1 MSKEQISTSQ
11 APAAIGPYS
20 QGIKAGD
27 FLFASGQI
35 PLDPETGALV
45 GEGVEVQTVRV
56 LENVGA
62 VLAAAGLGFEDVIK
76 TTVFLRDM
84 ADFAAV
90 NAVYSTYF
98 SAPYPARSCVAVAGL
113 PRDARVEIEVVAVG
127 K

>member
-113 PRDARVEIEVVAVG
+113 PRDARVEIEVVAVE